1 LQFCS
6 VYFKEINI
14 FKYFGSIKGR
24 MVKGKF
30 IEGQTYQFRYAK
42 KITTDEDFFVF
53 EDFSGERYLI
63 PTYYYK
69 SYNFE
74 LGALINCLVTRIDC
88 SGKVSFE
95 PEHPYYKLGNIYDFQ
110 FKELVIRLE
119 DDYNKYSGSSKK
131 RKVYELIVI
140 DKDGNEQYI
149 VPHEWQK
156 KKNYKPETVSCR
168 VLKIVKGHFSLINNE
183 NTTETRKKRLRFFG

>member
-1 LQFCS
+1 
-6 VYFKEINI
+6 
-14 FKYFGSIKGR
+14 

-30 IEGQTYQFRYAK
+30 IEGQTYQFRYVK
-42 KITTDEDFFVF
+42 NITTDEDFFVF

-63 PTYYYK
+63 PAYYYK
-69 SYNFE
+69 TYLFE

-95 PEHPYYKLGNIYDFQ
+95 PEHPYYKLGSTYDFK
-110 FKELVIRLE
+110 FKELITRNE
-119 DDYNKYSGSSKK
+119 GDYNKYSGSSKK

-140 DKDGNEQYI
+140 DKDGNEHYI

-156 KKNYKPETVSCR
+156 KKNYKPESVSCR
-168 VLKIVKGHFSLINNE
+168 VLKIVKGYFSLMNNE
-183 NTTETRKKRLRFFG
+183 KPTKAQKKRISFF